1 MIKIY
6 KYKPE
11 LQEHAQYFSTEIEL
25 IKVLKEDM
33 KDDIEAN
40 NTSTMFLVNESHH
53 LGETTVLK
61 FTESQAQKTLID
73 LLNNKKNTVKVK
85 ETDCWKCKKT
95 VEYTEKSSFCPECL
109 AHL

>member
-33 KDDIEAN
+33 KDDIETN
-40 NTSTMFLVNESHH
+40 NTSIMYLVNESYQ
-53 LGETTVLK
+53 LGETTELE
-61 FTESQAQKTLID
+61 FTENQAQKTLID
-73 LLNNKKNTVKVK
+73 LLNNKKKRK
-85 ETDCWKCKKT
+85 RMHRLHFSWKMLHWPLILIRKKT
-95 VEYTEKSSFCPECL
+95 MCPGCR
-109 AHL
+109 

>member
-11 LQEHAQYFSTEIEL
+11 LQEYAQYFSTEIEL

-33 KDDIEAN
+33 KEDIKIN
-40 NTSTMFLVNESHH
+40 NTSTFFLVNESYQI
-53 LGETTVLK
+53 GETTELE

-73 LLNNKKNTVKVK
+73 LLNNKKNTVKVI
-85 ETDCWKCKKT
+85 ETECWKCKKT